1 MPDLKR
7 AFPHFEEPI
16 IRIQEQIEKLSAE
29 DPASQKIRQLQ
40 REKGKL
46 IRKIFSK
53 LTPWQKVQLAR
64 HPMRPYTLDYIEEVF
79 DDFSELRGDRN
90 FGDDRAIIG
99 GPASLDGQTVMVIGT
114 QKGRTAEESVE
125 RNFGMPH
132 PEGYRKALRLMK
144 IAEKFSFPVI
154 TLIDTPGAYPGI
166 GAEERGQA
174 EAIAKNLRDMMEM
187 KIPVI
192 VTITGEGGS
201 GGALGLG
208 VGDKIL
214 MLENSVYFV
223 CTPEACSA
231 ILWRDASKATIA
243 ADTMRLTAKD
253 LLELGVI
260 DDIVKE
266 PPGGAH
272 WNGQEMYDTL
282 KKRLKHH
289 LGVLKRTSSENLF
302 TKRFE
307 KFRKMGVFENGK
319 K

>member
-16 IRIQEQIEKLSAE
+16 VKIQDKIDRLLDSDPGSPIVTKL
-29 DPASQKIRQLQ
+29 QKERD
-40 REKGKL
+40 KL
-46 IRKIFSK
+46 VKKIFSS

-64 HPMRPYTLDYIEEVF
+64 HPMRPYAMDYIESVF
-79 DDFSELRGDRN
+79 DDFVELRGDRN
-90 FGDDRAIIG
+90 FADDRAIMG
-99 GPASLDGQTVMVIGT
+99 GPASLDGTTVMVIGT

-144 IAEKFSFPVI
+144 IAEKFSFPVV

-231 ILWRDASKATIA
+231 ILWRDASKATVA
-243 ADTMRLTAKD
+243 AGTMRLTAAD
-253 LLELGVI
+253 LLELDVI
-260 DDIVKE
+260 DDVVPE

-272 WNGQEMYDTL
+272 WNRQDMYDTY

-289 LGVLKRTSSENLF
+289 LGALKRTSSENLF
-302 TKRFE
+302 IKRYE
-307 KFRKMGVFENGK
+307 KFRKMGVFENTK